1 MRSVVTFVAKP
12 VPTASLAAV
21 IFLGVNSGCSG
32 PLVSGANA
40 PTTVKYRAATKDS
53 ATDASSSSTVAAVG
67 EANTAESSGVG
78 TLKGRVE
85 FVGDFA
91 PLPPLFAKGGASK
104 DPSVCGAEV
113 IPNEA
118 IVVKDGGLA
127 NAFIYLDKAP
137 KGTVNTA
144 PAEPV
149 VFDQKVCVFIPHA
162 LVVRVK
168 QTVRVLNA
176 DGAAHNTHTYPKK
189 NTAFNSVV
197 QPNDR
202 GGVDLIYAQ
211 AEKEPF
217 SVGCDIHPWMVA
229 YHLPVDHPFAAVS
242 AVDGTFE
249 IKDLPAGKHEFKVW
263 HEAGKMIEKSLVVM
277 IKPGDNNEVTIKV
290 PASKLGK

>member
-1 MRSVVTFVAKP
+1 VMKRVVSCVAKP
-12 VPTASLAAV
+12 IPTASFAAAML
-21 IFLGVNSGCSG
+21 LGVISGCSG
-32 PLVSGANA
+32 PLVSGANS
-40 PTTVKYRAATKDS
+40 PTTVKYRPATKES
-53 ATDASSSSTVAAVG
+53 ANDASSNSTVAVSG
-67 EANTAESSGVG
+67 EANTSESSGVG
-78 TLKGRVE
+78 TLRGRVE

-118 IVVKDGGLA
+118 ILVKDGGLA
-127 NAFIYLDKAP
+127 P
-137 KGTVNTA
+137 KGAVTA
-144 PAEPV
+144 VPSEPV
-149 VFDQKVCVFIPHA
+149 VFDQKVCIFTPHA

-168 QTVRVLNA
+168 QTVKVLNA

-202 GGVDLIYAQ
+202 GGVDLTYAQ

-229 YHLPVDHPFAAVS
+229 YHLPVDHSFAAVS
-242 AVDGTFE
+242 TADGTFE
-249 IKDLPAGKHEFKVW
+249 IKDIPAGKHEFKVW
-263 HEAGKMIEKSLVVM
+263 HEAGKMVEKALVVV
-277 IKPGDNNEVTIKV
+277 IKPGDNKVTIKV